1 MAVRLFNAALGAAF
15 APSSALLISGNK
27 VALDFQL
34 TVTTLAQ
41 IEWYPE
47 FTSDAPSS
55 VTTIWYREVAEEDI
69 GNGDVRM
76 PKAIRRFT
84 EFGGA
89 LLASGTHNLSVQLER
104 THQIFRLQMR
114 IVAGAASAQ
123 VWAPFGTIAV

>member
-15 APSSALLISGNK
+15 IPSSALLISGTK

-47 FTSDAPSS
+47 FASDAPA
-55 VTTIWYREVAEEDI
+55 TAIWHREVAEEDI

-84 EFGGA
+84 EFGGT

-104 THQIFRLQMR
+104 THQIFRIQMR
-114 IVAGAASAQ
+114 IVTGAASVQ
-123 VWAPFGTIAV
+123 VWAPFGTIAT